1 MSDCRKIT
9 LQDREVSI
17 EFERKR
23 IRNIN
28 VRVRRDGTL
37 YCSLPYYASVSE
49 AEAFIISKQDYL
61 LKSLDSVLQDEK
73 TKSLSRQYVDGEVFT
88 VLGKPYVLKVLEGSK
103 NLCRAEDGIITLEVT
118 DTSDYRTKY
127 MTYEKWRRRCIK
139 SVIVDLCNEMYP
151 LFERRGVA
159 MPKKITLGEYKS
171 FWGECFAKRGELKF
185 SYRLFEKDRAIIR
198 YVVVH
203 EFAHFIEP
211 NHSSRFW
218 AIVAEIVP
226 DYKELRKSLNSN
238 KKR

>member
-1 MSDCRKIT
+1 MASVRK
-9 LQDREVSI
+9 LVLGSREVTV

-23 IRNIN
+23 VRNIN

-37 YCSLPYYASVSE
+37 YCSLPYYAAVRE

-61 LKSLDSVLQDEK
+61 LKSLDSVMSDEK
-73 TKSLSRQYVDGEVFT
+73 TKSLSRQYVDGEVFS
-88 VLGKPYVLKVLEGSK
+88 VLGKPYVLKVLESSK
-103 NLCRAEDGIITLEVT
+103 NTCALQDGIITLEVT
-118 DTSDYRTKY
+118 DTSNYRTRY
-127 MTYEKWRRRCIK
+127 MTYEKWRRRCIR

-185 SYRLFEKDRAIIR
+185 SYRLFEKDRELIR

-218 AIVAEIVP
+218 AVVAEIVP

>member
-1 MSDCRKIT
+1 M
-9 LQDREVSI
+9 
-17 EFERKR
+17 
-23 IRNIN
+23 
-28 VRVRRDGTL
+28 
-37 YCSLPYYASVSE
+37 
-49 AEAFIISKQDYL
+49 
-61 LKSLDSVLQDEK
+61 
-73 TKSLSRQYVDGEVFT
+73 
-88 VLGKPYVLKVLEGSK
+88 LGNPYVLKVLEGAK
-103 NLCRAEDGIITLEVT
+103 NTCHAEDGVITLEVK
-118 DTSDYRTKY
+118 DPSDYRTRY

-139 SVIVDLCNEMYP
+139 SIIVDLCGEMYP

-185 SYRLFEKDRAIIR
+185 SYRLFEKDRAVIR

-226 DYKELRKSLNSN
+226 DYKELRKRLNN
-238 KKR
+238 K

>member
-1 MSDCRKIT
+1 MASVRK
-9 LQDREVSI
+9 LVLGSREVTV

-61 LKSLDSVLQDEK
+61 LKSLDSVINDEK
-73 TKSLSRQYVDGEVFT
+73 TKSLSRQFFDGEVFT
-88 VLGKPYVLKVLEGSK
+88 ILGKPYVLKVLESSK
-103 NLCRAEDGIITLEVT
+103 NLCRADDGVITLEVT
-118 DTSDYRTKY
+118 DTSDYRTRY
-127 MTYEKWRRRCIK
+127 MTYEKWRRRCIR

-159 MPKKITLGEYKS
+159 SPKKITLGEYKS

-185 SYRLFEKDRAIIR
+185 SYRLFEKDREIIR

-218 AIVAEIVP
+218 AIVADIVP
-226 DYKELRKSLNSN
+226 DYNELRNRLNSN
-238 KKR
+238 HLK

>member
-1 MSDCRKIT
+1 MSVRKLT
-9 LQDREVSI
+9 LGQREVTI

-28 VRVRRDGTL
+28 VRVRRDGTF

-73 TKSLSRQYVDGEVFT
+73 SKSLSRQYVDGEVFN

-185 SYRLFEKDRAIIR
+185 SYRLFEKDRELIR

-203 EFAHFIEP
+203 EFAHFIVP
-211 NHSSRFW
+211 NHSSDFW
-218 AIVAEIVP
+218 NVVGSIVP
-226 DYKELRKSLNSN
+226 DYKELRKKLNG
-238 KKR
+238 K

>member
-1 MSDCRKIT
+1 MSVRKIT
-9 LQDREVSI
+9 LGSREVSI

-37 YCSLPYYASVSE
+37 YCSLPYYASVKE
-49 AEAFIISKQDYL
+49 AEDFIISKQDYL
-61 LKSLDSVLQDEK
+61 LKSIDNVLSEEK
-73 TKSLSRQYVDGEVFT
+73 TKSLSRQYVDGEVFM
-88 VLGKPYVLKVLEGSK
+88 VLGKPYVLKVLQGAK
-103 NLCRAEDGIITLEVT
+103 NTCCAENGIITLEVK
-118 DTSDYRTKY
+118 DPSDYRSKY

-139 SVIVDLCNEMYP
+139 SIIVDLCGEMYP

-185 SYRLFEKDRAIIR
+185 SYRLFEKDREIIR

-226 DYKELRKSLNSN
+226 DYKELRKKLNSN
-238 KKR
+238 KKL

>member
-1 MSDCRKIT
+1 MSVRKII
-9 LQDREVSI
+9 LGNREVTI

-37 YCSLPYYASVSE
+37 YCSLPYYASVKE

-61 LKSLDSVLQDEK
+61 LKSLDNVVNEESS
-73 TKSLSRQYVDGEVFT
+73 KSLSRQFIDGETFM
-88 VLGKPYVLKVLEGSK
+88 VLGKPMTLQVICGAK
-103 NLCRAEDGIITLEVT
+103 NICRAENGIITLEVT
-118 DTSDYRTKY
+118 DPDNYRTKY
-127 MTYEKWRRRCIK
+127 MTYEKWRRSVIR
-139 SVIVDLCNEMYP
+139 SVIVNYCNEIYP
-151 LFERRGVA
+151 LFELRGVNP
-159 MPKKITLGEYKS
+159 PKKITLGEYKS

-185 SYRLFEKDRAIIR
+185 SYRLFEKDTELIR

-218 AIVAEIVP
+218 AIVGEFIP
-226 DYKELRKSLNSN
+226 DYKALRKKLNN
-238 KKR
+238 K

>member
-1 MSDCRKIT
+1 MSVRKIT
-9 LQDREVSI
+9 LGSREVSI

-37 YCSLPYYASVSE
+37 YCSLPYYASVKE
-49 AEAFIISKQDYL
+49 AEDFIISKQDYL
-61 LKSLDSVLQDEK
+61 LKSIDNVLSEEK
-73 TKSLSRQYVDGEVFT
+73 TKSLSRQYVDGEVFM
-88 VLGKPYVLKVLEGSK
+88 VLGKPYVLKVLQGAK
-103 NLCRAEDGIITLEVT
+103 NTCCAENGIITLEVK
-118 DTSDYRTKY
+118 DPSDYRSKY

-139 SVIVDLCNEMYP
+139 SIIVDLCGEMYP

-185 SYRLFEKDRAIIR
+185 SYRLFEKDREIIR

-238 KKR
+238 KKS

>member
-1 MSDCRKIT
+1 MSVRKII
-9 LQDREVSI
+9 LGNREVTI

-37 YCSLPYYASVSE
+37 YCSLPYYASVNE

-61 LKSLDSVLQDEK
+61 LKSLDNVVNEENN
-73 TKSLSRQYVDGEVFT
+73 KSLSRQFVDGETFL
-88 VLGKPYVLKVLEGSK
+88 VLGKPMTLQVIRGAK
-103 NLCRAEDGIITLEVT
+103 NICRAENGVITLEVT
-118 DTSDYRTKY
+118 DPDNYRTKY
-127 MTYEKWRRRCIK
+127 MTYEKWRRSVIR
-139 SVIVDLCNEMYP
+139 SVIVNYCNEIYP
-151 LFERRGVA
+151 LFELRGVNP
-159 MPKKITLGEYKS
+159 PKKITLGEYKS

-185 SYRLFEKDRAIIR
+185 SYRLFEKDTELIR

-218 AIVAEIVP
+218 AIVGEFIP
-226 DYKELRKSLNSN
+226 DYKVLRKKLNN
-238 KKR
+238 K

>member
-1 MSDCRKIT
+1 MSVRKLT
-9 LQDREVSI
+9 LGQREVTI

-73 TKSLSRQYVDGEVFT
+73 TKSLSRQYVDGEVFN

-238 KKR
+238 KK

>member
-1 MSDCRKIT
+1 MSSVRK
-9 LQDREVSI
+9 LLFGDREITV

-28 VRVRRDGTL
+28 VRVRRDGSL
-37 YCSLPYYASVSE
+37 YCSLPYFASVSE

-61 LKSLDSVLQDEK
+61 LKAIDNMLAQES
-73 TKSLSRQYVDGEVFT
+73 TRSLSRQFVDGEIFSVFGRQC
-88 VLGKPYVLKVLEGSK
+88 VLNVVQGSRNICSEEAGVIK
-103 NLCRAEDGIITLEVT
+103 LAVKEP
-118 DTSDYRTKY
+118 SDYRSKY
-127 MTYEKWRRRCIK
+127 MTFEKWRRSVLK

-151 LFERRGVA
+151 LFERRGVS

-185 SYRLFEKDRAIIR
+185 SYRLFEKDRELIR

-203 EFAHFIEP
+203 EFSHFIEP

-218 AIVAEIVP
+218 NIVAEIVP
-226 DYKELRKSLNSN
+226 DYKELRKRLNSN
-238 KKR
+238 

>member
-1 MSDCRKIT
+1 MSVRKII
-9 LQDREVSI
+9 LGNREVTI

-37 YCSLPYYASVSE
+37 YYSLPYYASVNE

-61 LKSLDSVLQDEK
+61 LKSLDNVVNEENN
-73 TKSLSRQYVDGEVFT
+73 KSLSRQFVDGETFL
-88 VLGKPYVLKVLEGSK
+88 VLGKPMTLQVIRGAK
-103 NLCRAEDGIITLEVT
+103 NICRAENGIITLEVT
-118 DTSDYRTKY
+118 DPDNYRTKY
-127 MTYEKWRRRCIK
+127 MTYEKWRRSVIR
-139 SVIVDLCNEMYP
+139 SVIVNYCNEIYP
-151 LFERRGVA
+151 LFELRGVNP
-159 MPKKITLGEYKS
+159 PKKITLGEYKS

-185 SYRLFEKDRAIIR
+185 SYRLFEKDTELIR

-218 AIVAEIVP
+218 AIVGEFIP
-226 DYKELRKSLNSN
+226 DYKALRKKLNN
-238 KKR
+238 K

>member
-1 MSDCRKIT
+1 MSVRKII
-9 LQDREVSI
+9 LGNREVTI

-37 YCSLPYYASVSE
+37 YCSLPYYASVNE

-61 LKSLDSVLQDEK
+61 LKSLDNVVNEENN
-73 TKSLSRQYVDGEVFT
+73 KSLSRQFVDGETFL
-88 VLGKPYVLKVLEGSK
+88 VLGKPMTLQVIRGAK
-103 NLCRAEDGIITLEVT
+103 NICRAENGIITLEVT
-118 DTSDYRTKY
+118 DPDNYRTKY
-127 MTYEKWRRRCIK
+127 MTYEKWRRSVIR
-139 SVIVDLCNEMYP
+139 SVIVNYCNEIYP
-151 LFERRGVA
+151 LFELRGVNP
-159 MPKKITLGEYKS
+159 PKKITLGEYKS

-185 SYRLFEKDRAIIR
+185 SYRLFEKDTELIR

-218 AIVAEIVP
+218 AIVGEFIP
-226 DYKELRKSLNSN
+226 DYKALRKKLNN
-238 KKR
+238 K

>member
-1 MSDCRKIT
+1 MSVRKLT
-9 LQDREVSI
+9 LGQREVTI

-118 DTSDYRTKY
+118 DTSNYRTKY

>member
-1 MSDCRKIT
+1 MSVRKII
-9 LQDREVSI
+9 LGNREVTI

-37 YCSLPYYASVSE
+37 YCSLPYYASVNE

-61 LKSLDSVLQDEK
+61 LKSLDNVVNEENN
-73 TKSLSRQYVDGEVFT
+73 KSLSRQFVDGETFL
-88 VLGKPYVLKVLEGSK
+88 VLGKPMPLQVIRGAK
-103 NLCRAEDGIITLEVT
+103 NICRAENGIITLEVT
-118 DTSDYRTKY
+118 DPDNYRTKY
-127 MTYEKWRRRCIK
+127 MTYEKWRRSVIR
-139 SVIVDLCNEMYP
+139 SVIVNYCNEIYP
-151 LFERRGVA
+151 LFELRGVNP
-159 MPKKITLGEYKS
+159 PKKITLGEYKS

-185 SYRLFEKDRAIIR
+185 SYRLFEKDTELIR

-218 AIVAEIVP
+218 AIVGEFIP
-226 DYKELRKSLNSN
+226 DYKALRKKLNN
-238 KKR
+238 K

>member
-1 MSDCRKIT
+1 MASVRK
-9 LQDREVSI
+9 LVLGSREVTV

-23 IRNIN
+23 VRNIN

-37 YCSLPYYASVSE
+37 YCSLPYYAAVRE

-61 LKSLDSVLQDEK
+61 LKSLDSVMSDEK
-73 TKSLSRQYVDGEVFT
+73 TKSLSRQYVDGEVFS
-88 VLGKPYVLKVLEGSK
+88 VLGKPYVLKVLESSK
-103 NLCRAEDGIITLEVT
+103 NTCRAEDGIISLEVT
-118 DTSDYRTKY
+118 DTANYRTKY
-127 MTYEKWRRRCIK
+127 MTYEKWRRRCIR

-185 SYRLFEKDRAIIR
+185 SYRLFEKDRELIR

-218 AIVAEIVP
+218 AVVAEIVP
-226 DYKELRKSLNSN
+226 DYKELRKRLNN
-238 KKR
+238 K

>member
-1 MSDCRKIT
+1 MSVRKII
-9 LQDREVSI
+9 LGNREVTI

-37 YCSLPYYASVSE
+37 YCSLPYYASVNE

-61 LKSLDSVLQDEK
+61 LKSLDNVVNEENN
-73 TKSLSRQYVDGEVFT
+73 KSLSRQFVDGETFL
-88 VLGKPYVLKVLEGSK
+88 VLGKPMTLQVIRGAK
-103 NLCRAEDGIITLEVT
+103 NICRAENGIITLEVT
-118 DTSDYRTKY
+118 DPDNYRTKY
-127 MTYEKWRRRCIK
+127 MTYEKWRRSVIR
-139 SVIVDLCNEMYP
+139 SVIVNYCNEIYP
-151 LFERRGVA
+151 LFELRGVNQ
-159 MPKKITLGEYKS
+159 PKKITLGEYKS

-185 SYRLFEKDRAIIR
+185 SYRLFEKDTELIR

-218 AIVAEIVP
+218 AIVGEFIP
-226 DYKELRKSLNSN
+226 DYKALRKRLNN
-238 KKR
+238 K

>member
-1 MSDCRKIT
+1 MSFRKLI
-9 LQDREVSI
+9 LGNREIGI

-23 IRNIN
+23 VRNIN

-61 LKSLDSVLQDEK
+61 LKSLDSVMSDEK
-73 TKSLSRQYVDGEVFT
+73 TKSLSRQYVDGEVFS
-88 VLGKPYVLKVLEGSK
+88 VLGKPYVLKVLESSK
-103 NLCRAEDGIITLEVT
+103 NTCRAEDGIITLEVT
-118 DTSDYRTKY
+118 DTSNYRTRY
-127 MTYEKWRRRCIK
+127 MTYEKWRRRCIR

-151 LFERRGVA
+151 LFERRGVVA
-159 MPKKITLGEYKS
+159 PKKITLGEYKS

-185 SYRLFEKDRAIIR
+185 SYRLFEKDRELIR

-218 AIVAEIVP
+218 AVVAEIVP
-226 DYKELRKSLNSN
+226 DYKELRKRLNS
-238 KKR
+238 K

>member
-1 MSDCRKIT
+1 MSSVRKLT
-9 LQDREVSI
+9 LGSREVTV

-37 YCSLPYYASVSE
+37 YCSLPYYVAEKE
-49 AEAFIISKQDYL
+49 AAAFIISKQDYL
-61 LKSLDSVLQDEK
+61 LKSLDSMINEEK
-73 TKSLSRQYVDGEVFT
+73 TKSLSRQYVDGEIFT
-88 VLGKPYVLKVLEGSK
+88 VLGKPYVLKVIPAVK
-103 NLCRAEDGIITLEVT
+103 NSCRAEDGIITLEVT
-118 DTSDYRTKY
+118 DISDYRTKY

-139 SVIVDLCNEMYP
+139 SIIVDLCGEMYP

-185 SYRLFEKDRAIIR
+185 SYRLFEKDREIIR

-238 KKR
+238 KKS